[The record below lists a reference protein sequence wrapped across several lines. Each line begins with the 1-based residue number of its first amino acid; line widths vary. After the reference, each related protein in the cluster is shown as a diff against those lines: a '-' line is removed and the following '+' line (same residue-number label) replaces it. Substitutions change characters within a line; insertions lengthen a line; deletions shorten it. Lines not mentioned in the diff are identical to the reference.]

1 MSQGLRMP
9 YTLSP
14 GLLRDLTEAKAALA
28 RHGIVIIR
36 TIETEL
42 EPAMMAEAKDSLAS
56 SSRKLAQLKDED
68 LDRFMEGLRKA
79 SMKAVKELT
88 DLYTRLLSKLGTEH
102 IVELSKELEGIDQLF
117 KWGRIEKSVEPVNEI
132 LAERGFRRIEIAG
145 PEDLSDAFKVE
156 LEEKWNSAFVRFKLL
171 AEQAAEEI
179 GRQDAENRATPAS
192 AKPKKR
198 SGKR

>member
-1 MSQGLRMP
+1 MP

-14 GLLRDLTEAKAALA
+14 GLLRDITEAKAALA

-42 EPAMMAEAKDSLAS
+42 EPAMMAEAKDSLAAS
-56 SSRKLAQLKDED
+56 PRKLAQLKDED
-68 LDRFMEGLRKA
+68 LDRFMEGLRKT
-79 SMKAVKELT
+79 SMKAVKELS
-88 DLYTRLLSKLGTEH
+88 DLYTRLLSKLGTERT
-102 IVELSKELEGIDQLF
+102 VELSKELEGIDQLF
-117 KWGRIEKSVEPVNEI
+117 KWGRIEKSVESVNEI
-132 LAERGFRRIEIAG
+132 LTEKGFRPIDIAG

-156 LEEKWNSAFVRFKLL
+156 LEEKWNSAFARFKLL
-171 AEQAAEEI
+171 TEQAAEEI
-179 GRQDAENRATPAS
+179 GRQDAEGRTTTSS

>member
-1 MSQGLRMP
+1 MP

-42 EPAMMAEAKDSLAS
+42 EPAMMAEAKDSLAAS
-56 SSRKLAQLKDED
+56 PRKLAQLKDED
-68 LDRFMEGLRKA
+68 LDRFMEGLRKT
-79 SMKAVKELT
+79 SMKAVKELS
-88 DLYTRLLSKLGTEH
+88 DLNTRLLSKLGTEH

-117 KWGRIEKSVEPVNEI
+117 KWGRIEKSVESVNEM
-132 LAERGFRRIEIAG
+132 LSEKGFRPIDIAG

-156 LEEKWNSAFVRFKLL
+156 LEEKWNSAFARFKLL

-179 GRQDAENRATPAS
+179 GRQDAEGRTTTSS

>member
-1 MSQGLRMP
+1 MP

-14 GLLRDLTEAKAALA
+14 GLLRDITEAKAALA

-42 EPAMMAEAKDSLAS
+42 EPAMMAEAKDSLAAS
-56 SSRKLAQLKDED
+56 PRKLAQLKDED
-68 LDRFMEGLRKA
+68 LDRFMEGLRKT
-79 SMKAVKELT
+79 SMKAVKELS

-117 KWGRIEKSVEPVNEI
+117 KWGRIEKSVESVNEM
-132 LAERGFRRIEIAG
+132 LSEKGFRPIDIAG

-156 LEEKWNSAFVRFKLL
+156 LEEKWNSAFARFKLL

-179 GRQDAENRATPAS
+179 GRQDAEGRTTTSS

>member
-1 MSQGLRMP
+1 MP

-14 GLLRDLTEAKAALA
+14 GLLRDITEAKAALA

-42 EPAMMAEAKDSLAS
+42 EPAMMAEAKDSLAAS
-56 SSRKLAQLKDED
+56 PRKLAQLKDED
-68 LDRFMEGLRKA
+68 LDRFMEGLRKT
-79 SMKAVKELT
+79 SMKAVKELS

-117 KWGRIEKSVEPVNEI
+117 KWGRIEKSVESVNEM
-132 LAERGFRRIEIAG
+132 LSEKGFRPIDIAG

-156 LEEKWNSAFVRFKLL
+156 LEEKWNSAFARFKLL
-171 AEQAAEEI
+171 AQQAAEEI
-179 GRQDAENRATPAS
+179 GRQDAEGRTTTSS

>member
-1 MSQGLRMP
+1 MP

-14 GLLRDLTEAKAALA
+14 GLLRDITEAKAALA

-42 EPAMMAEAKDSLAS
+42 EPAMMAEAKDSLAAS
-56 SSRKLAQLKDED
+56 PRKLAQLKDED
-68 LDRFMEGLRKA
+68 LDRFMEGLRKT
-79 SMKAVKELT
+79 SMKAVKELS

-117 KWGRIEKSVEPVNEI
+117 KWGRIEKSVESVNEM
-132 LAERGFRRIEIAG
+132 LSEKGFRPIDIAG

-156 LEEKWNSAFVRFKLL
+156 LEEKWNSAFARFKLL
-171 AEQAAEEI
+171 AQQAAEEI
-179 GRQDAENRATPAS
+179 GRQDAEGRTAPSS